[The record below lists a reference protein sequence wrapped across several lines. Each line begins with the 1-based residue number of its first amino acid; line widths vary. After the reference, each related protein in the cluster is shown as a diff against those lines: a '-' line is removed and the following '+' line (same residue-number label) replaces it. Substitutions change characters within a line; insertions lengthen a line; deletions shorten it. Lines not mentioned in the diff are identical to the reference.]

1 MRPPSL
7 PWMGGNFLR
16 LVAVVFLVW
25 SLIAQFIA
33 ITNDL
38 SAKLN
43 VQPTNDTISDD
54 SIESKS
60 TTILVENEQLLTVSG
75 VVRWPFTTSSTT
87 STSYLVVVATGT
99 VITKSNG
106 LTPQVGTALKDDNN
120 LMKRTNESSQQR
132 TEANYGLSGIPRQAG
147 GICFAIIS
155 RLVVACTLVLL
166 ILGQLGWP
174 EMFLYTWTPCLG
186 PQSTPVWLGL
196 AQAIVGIENLRVYSK
211 SVVLISAWGLF
222 LIGLLNII
230 LGVTLLYLSRNL
242 PKLPPPPL
250 LFNLSQRLLF
260 WTSLPPCYYQLSE
273 QQVNEEKTEG
283 ENAEHPHL
291 NAHEIRLDEEDEEKA
306 VGTETH
312 PWQRPQGPVAP
323 IPLPDSGARPAYQD
337 VARGGYP
344 TFSGGGLT
352 DAGRQVPSGILERAK
367 DGRLTKFISENGE
380 EVGKPGL
387 PNAERYRQ
395 ERMIAKKARMG
406 HSRRQKG
413 EEQSLDQNDFRDQLP
428 PMNHSKRVPVPM
440 MNCEKVQR
448 DASARDKEVRES
460 SKRLALSRSRSVQN
474 LGLQVV
480 DKVQKLLVAE
490 SSMQNDSLDP
500 KRQSNLSSISGLSAT
515 ENLGLQFPLPPDRQ
529 ALGKSHTE
537 LNLLPRALELAEE
550 STVALPL
557 KRGIGPMRGLAL
569 PKSHRDKA
577 RAYKSNNRQ
586 NLKTNSKVDEE
597 PPASA
602 PPLSPAPSL
611 SKTFL
616 TPKVPQRKRAM
627 TLNPHLNLQQPPRSS
642 VAAVLRTN
650 SARSAKSSR
659 LARGVR
665 FMDKVEEKSPTP
677 IIEGTPITADS
688 HNLGEEDSEDDSEV
702 EEELE
707 VTNFRLPLPTV
718 GASKKEVARPES
730 STSPTI
736 ETDKA
741 SSSFDLEIDNEGSVV
756 GTQRGYSN
764 RLVGDNSHD
773 RRRLNEKAGL
783 PTRASRPKTVAIL
796 GGIYLDGR
804 REINSHRDLQ
814 V

>member
-1 MRPPSL
+1 M
-7 PWMGGNFLR
+7 
-16 LVAVVFLVW
+16 
-25 SLIAQFIA
+25 
-33 ITNDL
+33 
-38 SAKLN
+38 
-43 VQPTNDTISDD
+43 
-54 SIESKS
+54 
-60 TTILVENEQLLTVSG
+60 
-75 VVRWPFTTSSTT
+75 
-87 STSYLVVVATGT
+87 
-99 VITKSNG
+99 
-106 LTPQVGTALKDDNN
+106 
-120 LMKRTNESSQQR
+120 
-132 TEANYGLSGIPRQAG
+132 
-147 GICFAIIS
+147 
-155 RLVVACTLVLL
+155 
-166 ILGQLGWP
+166 
-174 EMFLYTWTPCLG
+174 
-186 PQSTPVWLGL
+186 
-196 AQAIVGIENLRVYSK
+196 
-211 SVVLISAWGLF
+211 
-222 LIGLLNII
+222 
-230 LGVTLLYLSRNL
+230 
-242 PKLPPPPL
+242 
-250 LFNLSQRLLF
+250 SQRLLF
-260 WTSLPPCYYQLSE
+260 WTSLPPCYHQLSE

-283 ENAEHPHL
+283 ENAEHPHS
-291 NAHEIRLDEEDEEKA
+291 NAHEIGLDEEDEEKA
-306 VGTETH
+306 VGTKTH

-380 EVGKPGL
+380 KVGKPGL
-387 PNAERYRQ
+387 PNNERYRK

-440 MNCEKVQR
+440 INCEKVQR

-474 LGLQVV
+474 LGLQIV

-515 ENLGLQFPLPPDRQ
+515 EDLGLQFPLPPDRQ

-577 RAYKSNNRQ
+577 RAHKGNNRQ
-586 NLKTNSKVDEE
+586 NLKTNSKVDEG

-616 TPKVPQRKRAM
+616 TPKIPQRKRAM

-642 VAAVLRTN
+642 LATVLRTN

-665 FMDKVEEKSPTP
+665 FVDKVEEKSPSPP
-677 IIEGTPITADS
+677 IIEGTPTTADS

-707 VTNFRLPLPTV
+707 GTNFRLPLLTV
-718 GASKKEVARPES
+718 GASKKEVARPEPF
-730 STSPTI
+730 TPPTI
-736 ETDKA
+736 ETNKA

-756 GTQRGYSN
+756 GTQRGDSN

-804 REINSHRDLQ
+804 REINSRRDLQ

>member
-1 MRPPSL
+1 M
-7 PWMGGNFLR
+7 
-16 LVAVVFLVW
+16 
-25 SLIAQFIA
+25 
-33 ITNDL
+33 
-38 SAKLN
+38 
-43 VQPTNDTISDD
+43 
-54 SIESKS
+54 
-60 TTILVENEQLLTVSG
+60 
-75 VVRWPFTTSSTT
+75 
-87 STSYLVVVATGT
+87 
-99 VITKSNG
+99 
-106 LTPQVGTALKDDNN
+106 
-120 LMKRTNESSQQR
+120 
-132 TEANYGLSGIPRQAG
+132 
-147 GICFAIIS
+147 
-155 RLVVACTLVLL
+155 
-166 ILGQLGWP
+166 
-174 EMFLYTWTPCLG
+174 
-186 PQSTPVWLGL
+186 
-196 AQAIVGIENLRVYSK
+196 
-211 SVVLISAWGLF
+211 
-222 LIGLLNII
+222 
-230 LGVTLLYLSRNL
+230 
-242 PKLPPPPL
+242 
-250 LFNLSQRLLF
+250 SQRLLF
-260 WTSLPPCYYQLSE
+260 WTSLPPCYHQLSE

-387 PNAERYRQ
+387 PNDERYRK

-474 LGLQVV
+474 LGLQIV

-515 ENLGLQFPLPPDRQ
+515 ENLGLQFPLPPDGQ

-577 RAYKSNNRQ
+577 RAHKGNNRQ

-642 VAAVLRTN
+642 LAAVLRTN

-665 FMDKVEEKSPTP
+665 FVDKVEEKSPFPP

-730 STSPTI
+730 FTSPTI
-736 ETDKA
+736 ETDKV

-756 GTQRGYSN
+756 GTQRGDNN